1 MSTQVLVFADWEALE
16 GATRLGT
23 LRASIIETT
32 KALVFPM
39 KMIG

>member
-23 LRASIIETT
+23 LRASE
-32 KALVFPM
+32 AS
-39 KMIG
+39 